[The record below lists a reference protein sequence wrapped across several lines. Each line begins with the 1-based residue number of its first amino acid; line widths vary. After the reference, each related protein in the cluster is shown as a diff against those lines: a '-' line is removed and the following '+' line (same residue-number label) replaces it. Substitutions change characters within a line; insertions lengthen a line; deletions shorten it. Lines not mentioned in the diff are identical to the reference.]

1 MNVGCIPS
9 KALLHSAQMYYDATE
24 GHFASNGINVK
35 AELDLSKMMAHKDK
49 SVKGLTG
56 GIQML
61 FKKNKVQSVF
71 GHGKLTG
78 PNSVQVIGEDGEVV
92 ADIEAK
98 NIIIATGSEPS
109 SLPGVDV
116 EVDEKLICTSDG
128 AIALPKVPENMI
140 VIGGG
145 IIGLELGSVWS
156 KLGANVEVVEF
167 MDRIMPF
174 ADREV
179 SKTFTRIMKKQG
191 LKLTLGTKVTD
202 VQVEG
207 DTATVTYERMKN
219 GKVSTKKV
227 DSVLVAVGR
236 KPYTDNLGLEALG
249 IETDRFGRIPVDH
262 KTLKTSVPSIYGIG
276 DVIDGPMLAHKAEE
290 DGIYV
295 AECIAGQ
302 PSHLNWANVPSV
314 MYTYPEVAW
323 VGKSEEE
330 LKEDGVAYG
339 NGSFPFMANS
349 RARALGIT
357 DGFVKV
363 LTDKGTG
370 KILGAHIIA
379 PGAGE
384 MILPLTM
391 ALEYGGAAE
400 DVARTCTAHPTFSE
414 AIKEA
419 CMAAYDKPIHF

>member
-1 MNVGCIPS
+1 
-9 KALLHSAQMYYDATE
+9 
-24 GHFASNGINVK
+24 
-35 AELDLSKMMAHKDK
+35 
-49 SVKGLTG
+49 
-56 GIQML
+56 
-61 FKKNKVQSVF
+61 
-71 GHGKLTG
+71 
-78 PNSVQVIGEDGEVV
+78 
-92 ADIEAK
+92 
-98 NIIIATGSEPS
+98 
-109 SLPGVDV
+109 
-116 EVDEKLICTSDG
+116 
-128 AIALPKVPENMI
+128 MI

-174 ADREV
+174 ADGEV

-207 DTATVTYERMKN
+207 DSAAVTYERMKN
-219 GKVSTKKV
+219 GKVTTKEV
-227 DSVLVAVGR
+227 DSVLIAVGR

-262 KTLKTSVPSIYGIG
+262 KTLQTSVPSIYGIG

-302 PSHLNWANVPSV
+302 PSHLNWATVPSV

-339 NGSFPFMANS
+339 HGSFPFMANS